1 MAVIRRARPE
11 EAEILSALAVDSEAY
26 WGYAPEYMERFKTI
40 YRVTVGF
47 IKENPVYVLLE
58 SGQVQGF
65 YGLLLGNGEPALE
78 YFYIAREKIG
88 RGFGTLLWKHLVEK
102 CRELGIRELVII
114 AAPEAAGFYKRM
126 GAVAAGELESRVLAG
141 RKVIRLVYTP
151 SPPSYF

>member
-11 EAEILSALAVDSEAY
+11 EAETLSALAVDSEAY

-40 YRVTVGF
+40 YRVTAGF
-47 IKENPVYVLLE
+47 MKENPVYLLLE
-58 SGQVQGF
+58 EGRVQGF
-65 YGLLLGNGEPALE
+65 YGLLLGEEPALE
-78 YFYIAREKIG
+78 YFYIARERIG
-88 RGFGTLLWKHLVEK
+88 RGYGTLLWKHLVEK

-141 RKVIRLVYTP
+141 RKVVRLVYTTGC
-151 SPPSYF
+151 

>member
-1 MAVIRRARPE
+1 
-11 EAEILSALAVDSEAY
+11 
-26 WGYAPEYMERFKTI
+26 PEYMERFKTI
-40 YRVTVGF
+40 YRVTAGF

-78 YFYIAREKIG
+78 YFYIARERIG
-88 RGFGTLLWKHLVEK
+88 RGYGTLLWKHLVEK

-141 RKVIRLVYTP
+141 RKVVRLVYTTGC
-151 SPPSYF
+151 